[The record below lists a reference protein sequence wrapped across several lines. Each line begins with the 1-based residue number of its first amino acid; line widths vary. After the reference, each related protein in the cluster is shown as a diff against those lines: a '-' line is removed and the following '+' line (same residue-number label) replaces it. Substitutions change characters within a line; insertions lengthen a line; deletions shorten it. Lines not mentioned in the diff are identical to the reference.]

1 MMTPKKLLSFIGLG
15 ICTLCPP
22 VVNAQ
27 ADPLFNPKHLNFES
41 YKDIGYNQKYR
52 PQFHFTSRKN
62 WLNDPNG
69 MIYYAGEYHMFF
81 QHHAL
86 KNANGTKSW
95 GHAVSSD
102 MIHWTQL
109 DHAIVPYKIPNE
121 LISAEFAKKWDGEVA
136 IWSGTTVI
144 DHKNVLGKQVGNTK
158 TMVAYF
164 TATAR
169 PEFFQAA
176 AYSTDKG
183 RTFKLLKDGGIILPN
198 QGLLKGE
205 RDPKVF
211 WHEASQKYVM
221 LIWMKAGEWGNKD
234 KLSGVRFFTSENLLD
249 WKATSSLDR
258 KWFAECMDIVEIP
271 VDGDINNKK
280 WVLYDASFDYEIG
293 DFDGEK
299 FKSDKVTLKGD
310 YGFHYYAAQ
319 TFNNSPDGRSIMI
332 GWLNDRKHSPFVETN
347 MPFDQQMSIPT
358 NMTLRTSPKGI
369 RLFRWPVKEI
379 ENLYIKTKL
388 FNSLNLSS
396 ANKVLNGLEAEL
408 IDFSI
413 ELEPTKDLEFNFRGI
428 KVKYDFKEQTLQP
441 TKILNKHHQNH
452 KLPAPLVNGKLRLR
466 VLIDLA
472 SIEIFVNEGEFVGTY
487 LGLTETN
494 NKSVSLNGETH
505 TKVNAISFHQ
515 LKSIWKKKET
525 LGQ

>member
-1 MMTPKKLLSFIGLG
+1 MKTPKKLLSFIGLG
-15 ICTLCPP
+15 VCTLCPP
-22 VVNAQ
+22 ELNAQ

-52 PQFHFTSRKN
+52 PQYHFTSRKN

-69 MIYYAGEYHMFF
+69 LIYYAGEYHMFF

-109 DHAIVPYKIPNE
+109 EHAIVPYKIPNE
-121 LISAEFAKKWDGEVA
+121 HISAEFAKKWDGEVA

-144 DHKNVLGKQVGNTK
+144 DHKNILGKQVGNIK

-183 RTFKLLKDGGIILPN
+183 RTFKLLKGGGVILPN

-221 LIWMKAGEWGNKD
+221 LIWIKAGEWGNKD

-271 VDGDINNKK
+271 VDDDINNKK

-332 GWLNDRKHSPFVETN
+332 GWLNDRKHSPFVESK

-358 NMTLRTSPKGI
+358 KMTLRTTPEGI
-369 RLFRWPVKEI
+369 RLFRWPVKEL
-379 ENLYIKTKL
+379 ESLYIKSTRFESTTLKALNTQLKKL
-388 FNSLNLSS
+388 NSD
-396 ANKVLNGLEAEL
+396 L
-408 IDFSI
+408 IDCTV
-413 ELEPTKDLEFNFRGI
+413 ELQPRADLEFNFRGI
-428 KVKYDFKEQTLQP
+428 KVKYDHKSQTLQP
-441 TKILNKHHQNH
+441 IKILNKNH
-452 KLPAPLVNGKLRLR
+452 KSRRLPAALSGGKLKLR
-466 VLIDLA
+466 VLIDQA
-472 SIEIFVNEGEFVGTY
+472 SIEIFVNEGSHVGTY
-487 LGLTETN
+487 LGLTQEH
-494 NKSVSLNGETH
+494 NKTVQLSGHNDTVI
-505 TKVNAISFHQ
+505 NAFTFHQ
-515 LKSIWKKKET
+515 LKSIWH
-525 LGQ
+525 Q